1 MYNRINVVPDLGIS
15 TGLDKISN
23 QITNSNPIIIFS
35 IIGVIIVYYLVFSSM
50 NVKITK
56 PMNLPIGNTIQR
68 GLSGIGFIEI
78 SLWGMFIFLLL
89 INGMQLFLSIDIK
102 AVIKDLFSG
111 NPSAE
116 LIVESPMLE
125 RPTPIEKEVFH
136 IPDNVYTYNDAKA
149 LCKAYNADIATY
161 DQIKDTHDQG
171 GEWCSYGWS
180 KDQLA
185 LFPTQTLTYDTLKT
199 IPGHENDCGRPGI
212 NGGFIDNP
220 DAHFGVNCYGYKP
233 EVTAKEKE
241 IMAHTPMYPEN
252 INDKKRNEKL
262 NVLRNTIPKIN
273 LAPFNKTNWSQSGI

>member
-1 MYNRINVVPDLGIS
+1 MYSSVDVVPDLGIS
-15 TGLDKISN
+15 TGLDKISK
-23 QITNSNPIIIFS
+23 QITKSNPIILFS
-35 IIGVIIVYYLVFSSM
+35 VIGVIIVYYLVFSSM

-56 PMNLPIGNTIQR
+56 PMDLPIGNTITR

-111 NPSAE
+111 NPTAE
-116 LIVESPMLE
+116 LTVESPMLQQDK
-125 RPTPIEKEVFH
+125 PIEKEVFH

-161 DQIKDTHDQG
+161 DQIKDAHDQG

-180 KDQLA
+180 NDQLV
-185 LFPTQTLTYDTLKT
+185 LFPTQKLTYETLQT

-212 NGGFIDNP
+212 NGGFIDNE

-233 EVTAKEKE
+233 EITPKEKE
-241 IMAHTPMYPEN
+241 IIAHTPMYPEN
-252 INDKKRNEKL
+252 IHDKERNEKI
-262 NVLRNTIPKIN
+262 NALRQTIPKIN
-273 LAPFNKTNWSQSGI
+273 LSPFNKTNWSQSGM

>member
-1 MYNRINVVPDLGIS
+1 MYNSINVVPDLGIS
-15 TGLDKISN
+15 TGLDKISK
-23 QITNSNPIIIFS
+23 QISNSNPIVVFS

-56 PMNLPIGNTIQR
+56 PMNIEVGDTISR
-68 GLSGIGFIEI
+68 GLSSIGFIEI
-78 SLWGMFIFLLL
+78 SLWGMLIFLLL

-102 AVIKDLFSG
+102 AVVKDLLSG

-116 LIVESPMLE
+116 LTVESPMLE
-125 RPTPIEKEVFH
+125 QDKPIKKEVFH

-149 LCKAYNADIATY
+149 LCKAYNADIASY

-185 LFPTQTLTYDTLKT
+185 LFPTQKLTYETLQT

-233 EVTAKEKE
+233 EITAREKE
-241 IMAHTPMYPEN
+241 MMAHTPMYPEN
-252 INDKKRNEKL
+252 VKDKERNEKISA
-262 NVLRNTIPKIN
+262 LRNTIPKIN
-273 LAPFNKTNWSQSGI
+273 LAPFNKTNWSQSGF